1 MTQNECNLILNLLE
15 TDRAATRAALDELDI
30 ESRRPRKA
38 YEDRHPS
45 NSFFESREEWDAR
58 GEHCA
63 KMQAKWRTRTMA
75 KLHLTDSA
83 IRKMTNTCSSGLRGN
98 Q

>member
-63 KMQAKWRTRTMA
+63 KMQAQWRTRTMA

-98 Q
+98 

>member
-1 MTQNECNLILNLLE
+1 MTQNECDLILNLLK

-38 YEDRHPS
+38 YEDRHPA

>member
-1 MTQNECNLILNLLE
+1 MTQNECDLILNLLK

-45 NSFFESREEWDAR
+45 NDETREEWDAR

-63 KMQAKWRTRTMA
+63 KAVIAARKWTMA

-98 Q
+98 